1 MKFENPSIEICI
13 FDNEDIVTGS
23 GTPVTN
29 TDFDAAL
36 SRAEDLKN
44 SSLAVTAAVVKIT
57 F

>member
-1 MKFENPSIEICI
+1 MKFEKPSIEICI

-29 TDFDAAL
+29 TDFDAAA

-44 SSLAVTAAVVKIT
+44 SSLAATAAVVKIT